1 MRYTIVECKRPPKR
15 DHRPMKCNTLDATV
29 DLIDKWIVIMRKW
42 VAAFCDL
49 QLRHPPRTGAS
60 VVVESLMSQLQRVR
74 SSGPYNRD
82 QMNER

>member
-1 MRYTIVECKRPPKR
+1 MKRI
-15 DHRPMKCNTLDATV
+15 TLDGTI

-42 VAAFCDL
+42 VAVFCDL
-49 QLRHPPRTGAS
+49 QLRQSPRTGAS

-74 SSGPYNRD
+74 SSGAYNRD

>member
-1 MRYTIVECKRPPKR
+1 MYHRRVQETPKR
-15 DHRPMKCNTLDATV
+15 DRRPMKPNTLDASV

-49 QLRHPPRTGAS
+49 RLRQPPRTGAS
-60 VVVESLMSQLQRVR
+60 LVVESLMSQLQRVR